1 MGYRSSN
8 AEKLMLKER
17 GYIYSTKH
25 EGWYSVSDEA
35 FYPESAVQLA
45 RDPFTGRVFTVG
57 FKHLRARKLAQPFIG
72 IDRDWEGSRMGFRE
86 QLPFPAVGVQ
96 GSPAGLLREKSQVD
110 PSFQPDE

>member
-1 MGYRSSN
+1 MILITSYEQPSLNIDLQFSTFGLAIFQDLITLGYISSN

-57 FKHLRARKLAQPFIG
+57 INHCKGTKTGSALYRLR
-72 IDRDWEGSRMGFRE
+72 
-86 QLPFPAVGVQ
+86 
-96 GSPAGLLREKSQVD
+96 
-110 PSFQPDE
+110 

>member
-1 MGYRSSN
+1 MITSYEQPSLNIDLQFSIFGLAIFYDLITLGYASSN

-57 FKHLRARKLAQPFIG
+57 IEHCKGTKT
-72 IDRDWEGSRMGFRE
+72 GSAP
-86 QLPFPAVGVQ
+86 L
-96 GSPAGLLREKSQVD
+96 
-110 PSFQPDE
+110 

>member
-1 MGYRSSN
+1 MITSYEQPSLNIDLQFSIFGLAIFYNLVTLGYASSN
-8 AEKLMLKER
+8 PEKLMLKER

-57 FKHLRARKLAQPFIG
+57 IERCKGKKTG
-72 IDRDWEGSRMGFRE
+72 
-86 QLPFPAVGVQ
+86 
-96 GSPAGLLREKSQVD
+96 
-110 PSFQPDE
+110 

>member
-1 MGYRSSN
+1 MITSYEQLSLNIDLQFSTFGLAIFYDLITLAYISSN
-8 AEKLMLKER
+8 TEKLMLKER

-57 FKHLRARKLAQPFIG
+57 TEIFKSTKT
-72 IDRDWEGSRMGFRE
+72 GSAP
-86 QLPFPAVGVQ
+86 L
-96 GSPAGLLREKSQVD
+96 
-110 PSFQPDE
+110 